1 MDSVCS
7 HSHLSISTYQKE
19 PKLPAVRDA
28 LYATGDNIDGNIS
41 SLENAS
47 NVLLKWLSE
56 NVFKGNANKCHLLV
70 NVKDEVS
77 LKVGDFN
84 VANSA

>member
-7 HSHLSISTYQKE
+7 HTHLSISTYQKE
-19 PKLPAVRDA
+19 PKLTAVRYA
-28 LYATGDNIDGNIS
+28 LYATGDNIDGNIY

-56 NVFKGNANKCHLLV
+56 NLFKGNANKCHLLV

-84 VANSA
+84 VANRA

>member
-47 NVLLKWLSE
+47 NVLLEWLSE
-56 NVFKGNANKCHLLV
+56 NLFNGNANKRHLLV

-77 LKVGDFN
+77 MKIGDFN

>member
-7 HSHLSISTYQKE
+7 HTHLSISTYQKE
-19 PKLPAVRDA
+19 PKLTAVRDA
-28 LYATGDNIDGNIS
+28 LYATGDNIDRNIS

-56 NVFKGNANKCHLLV
+56 NLFKGNANKCHLLV

-84 VANSA
+84 VANRA